1 MASHFRKIRIV
12 AFLAG
17 ILGIALF
24 MTWMLGAKTALRQKI
39 TIVTEFSESVNGL
52 INGSAVR
59 YHGVVVG
66 RISDISITRAKPGD
80 RVRVTMTL
88 DVDALGC
95 DTARQAQQ
103 MIQER
108 LKPDD
113 HGRVLTA
120 SQIFAS
126 VATGQKAVLLES
138 TPLAEIDV
146 RGNEI
151 ILDDSHG
158 LPIPSR
164 RSMMGQ
170 ATDLATHLIEEMKE
184 VDVKKIGANL
194 EGSLAKAELLLGNPK
209 LAETLDNA
217 AAASA
222 SVRSVAAKV
231 DTALDAQAVAD
242 LRRTVAN
249 VAKSSDDLAA
259 ITAEL
264 RQLQADPKTREAL
277 AKLQELPGRVDALA
291 ATLEGQAR
299 GANLPETAGS
309 LRTAAQDISGAA
321 KAVAATSRD
330 LGDTRT
336 AVLRSTLELERT
348 LRELR
353 ELLARINDA
362 TAPAKE

>member
-17 ILGIALF
+17 ILGISLF
-24 MTWMLGAKTALRQKI
+24 MTWMLGAKTALRQKV
-39 TIVTEFSESVNGL
+39 TVVTEFSESVNGL
-52 INGSAVR
+52 INGSPVR

-66 RISDISITRAKPGD
+66 RISDISIQPTKRGD
-80 RVRVTMTL
+80 RVRVFMTL

-95 DTARQAQQ
+95 DSAQEARQL
-103 MIQER
+103 IQER
-108 LKPDD
+108 QKPDE

-126 VATGQKAVLLES
+126 VATGQKAILFE
-138 TPLAEIDV
+138 PAAEIDV
-146 RGNEI
+146 HANEI
-151 ILDDSHG
+151 ILDDTRAM
-158 LPIPSR
+158 PIPSR

-184 VDVKKIGANL
+184 VDIKKIGANL
-194 EGSLAKAELLLGNPK
+194 EGSLARAETLLGNPK

-231 DTALDAQAVAD
+231 DTALDAQAMAD
-242 LRRTVAN
+242 LKRTVAN
-249 VAKSSDDLAA
+249 VAKASDDLAA
-259 ITAEL
+259 ISAEL
-264 RQLQADPKTREAL
+264 RQFQADPKTREAL

-291 ATLEGQAR
+291 ATLETQAR
-299 GANLPETAGS
+299 GANLPETAGN